1 MFSAQI
7 LRTLLSTI
15 LVKSVNIAQLL
26 YSLESSQ
33 CAQKWRFSAKVA
45 FLDFIVAPKIPWG
58 GQILAGF

>member
-26 YSLESSQ
+26 YSLESR
-33 CAQKWRFSAKVA
+33 AQKWRFSAKVA
-45 FLDFIVAPKIPWG
+45 FLDFLMAPKIPWG
-58 GQILAGF
+58 GQNLAGF